1 MQRHHTKL
9 IKKRK
14 TNKTTESPSQ
24 QYTNMVNLWTPI
36 VTPPTTSL
44 NFMKGVFIIYTY
56 FYPAIGCN
64 FRDGGSTGHKQDSG
78 GGGQSSVT
86 GNRQTDKQT
95 DEQRNR

>member
-1 MQRHHTKL
+1 
-9 IKKRK
+9 
-14 TNKTTESPSQ
+14 
-24 QYTNMVNLWTPI
+24 
-36 VTPPTTSL
+36 
-44 NFMKGVFIIYTY
+44 MKGVFIIYTY